1 MISLAQRFGVVKTKA
16 MAYNTFCPHQYILNT
31 EEGTHMEQ
39 TQLSWNER
47 GQLWLRLGLR
57 GALTLGAAALVVWVG
72 LPLASLLSP
81 FLFALVLAWL
91 LNPAVRWLQRK
102 TNISRKAVSMIL
114 VILVFAVIG
123 GVLFGLGWMAVDQV
137 RSLFN
142 NRQSVLDDFLNG
154 LLGVVNSVQ
163 RWIAGLSGV
172 VPDEVITT
180 SEDLIDTIAGW
191 VQGLDF
197 SGWLTEMAGQA
208 PSMAAN
214 VSGFAVALVVFMM
227 GSYFI
232 TGDYPRLRFELTDR
246 VPMVARDF
254 CRSVKDIFMSAFGGY
269 VKSQL
274 ILSAGVFII
283 LSIGFFLMGQPYGL
297 LLAFGLAV
305 LDFIPIIGAGTV
317 MVPWAV
323 IDMVL
328 AQYGEAAALMAVW
341 GVIVLFRR
349 FAEPK
354 ILGDQTGLSPILSL
368 VGIYVGMKLGGVLGM
383 VVGPLLL
390 LVCINLAKLGIFRPV
405 LDDLAL
411 AASDISA
418 ILRSGRKIDT
428 GTDTNT
434 NAKTD
439 SD

>member
-1 MISLAQRFGVVKTKA
+1 
-16 MAYNTFCPHQYILNT
+16 
-31 EEGTHMEQ
+31 MEH
-39 TQLSWNER
+39 TQLSWRQR

-57 GALTLGAAALVVWVG
+57 GALALGGAALVVWVG

-81 FLFALVLAWL
+81 FLFALVLAWV
-91 LNPAVRWLQRK
+91 LNPAVRWLQRR
-102 TNISRKAVSMIL
+102 TNASRKAVSMVL
-114 VILVFAVIG
+114 VVLVFAVIG
-123 GVLFGLGWMAVDQV
+123 GVLFGLGWIAVDQV
-137 RSLFN
+137 RSLFD
-142 NRQSVLDDFLNG
+142 NRQSLLDE
-154 LLGVVNSVQ
+154 LLGGLVSVVNSVSG
-163 RWIAGLSGV
+163 WLGGLVPQGV
-172 VPDEVITT
+172 LTT
-180 SEDLIDTIAGW
+180 SEDLVDAFVGW

-208 PSMAAN
+208 PSMVTG
-214 VSGFAVALVVFMM
+214 VSNFAVALVVFMM

-232 TGDYPRLRFELTDR
+232 TGDYPRLRFELADR

-274 ILSAGVFII
+274 ILSAGVFMI
-283 LSIGFFLMGQPYGL
+283 LTIGFLLMRQPYGL

-305 LDFIPIIGAGTV
+305 LDFIPIIGSGTM

-323 IDMVL
+323 VDMVL
-328 AQYGEAAALMAVW
+328 GNYGEAAALMSIW
-341 GVIVLFRR
+341 GVIALFRR

-411 AASDISA
+411 AARDIDA
-418 ILRSGRKIDT
+418 ILRSGRRARED
-428 GTDTNT
+428 GE
-434 NAKTD
+434 
-439 SD
+439 S

>member
-1 MISLAQRFGVVKTKA
+1 
-16 MAYNTFCPHQYILNT
+16 
-31 EEGTHMEQ
+31 MEH
-39 TQLSWNER
+39 TQLSWRQR

-57 GALTLGAAALVVWVG
+57 GALALGGAALVVWVG

-81 FLFALVLAWL
+81 FLFALVLAWV
-91 LNPAVRWLQRK
+91 LNPAVRWLQRR
-102 TNISRKAVSMIL
+102 TNASRKAVSMVL
-114 VILVFAVIG
+114 VVLVFAVIG
-123 GVLFGLGWMAVDQV
+123 GVLFGLGWIAVDQV
-137 RSLFN
+137 RSLFD
-142 NRQSVLDDFLNG
+142 NRQSLLDELLDG
-154 LLGVVNSVQ
+154 LVSVVNSVSG
-163 RWIAGLSGV
+163 WLGGLVPQGV
-172 VPDEVITT
+172 LTT
-180 SEDLIDTIAGW
+180 SEDLVDAFVGW
-191 VQGLDF
+191 VQGLDC

-208 PSMAAN
+208 PSMVTG
-214 VSGFAVALVVFMM
+214 VSNFAVALVVFMM

-232 TGDYPRLRFELTDR
+232 TGDYPRLRFELADR

-274 ILSAGVFII
+274 ILSAGVFAI
-283 LSIGFFLMGQPYGL
+283 LSAGFFLMGQPYGL

-305 LDFIPIIGAGTV
+305 LDFIPIIGSGTV

-323 IDMVL
+323 LDMIL
-328 AQYGEAAALMAVW
+328 GQYGEAAALMAVW
-341 GVIVLFRR
+341 GLIALFRQ

-368 VGIYVGMKLGGVLGM
+368 VGIYVGMQAGGVLGM

-411 AASDISA
+411 AARDIDA
-418 ILRSGRKIDT
+418 ILRPGRRTEEKE
-428 GTDTNT
+428 G
-434 NAKTD
+434 
-439 SD
+439 

>member
-1 MISLAQRFGVVKTKA
+1 
-16 MAYNTFCPHQYILNT
+16 
-31 EEGTHMEQ
+31 MEH
-39 TQLSWNER
+39 TQLSWYER

-57 GALTLGAAALVVWVG
+57 GALTLGALALLVWAV

-81 FLFALVLAWL
+81 FLFSLVLAWL

-102 TNISRKAVSMIL
+102 TNGSRKVISMIL

-123 GVLFGLGWMAVDQV
+123 GILFGLGWVAVDQV
-137 RSLFN
+137 RSLFD
-142 NRQSVLDDFLNG
+142 NRQSLLDELLNG
-154 LLGVVNSVQ
+154 LLTVVNSFQ
-163 RWIAGLSGV
+163 RWLAGLGGV
-172 VPDEVITT
+172 VPDQVLT
-180 SEDLIDTIAGW
+180 SSKDLINTVVGW
-191 VQGLDF
+191 MQELDF

-214 VSGFAVALVVFMM
+214 VSGFAVALVVFIMA
-227 GSYFI
+227 SYFI

-246 VPMVARDF
+246 VPMMARDF

-283 LSIGFFLMGQPYGL
+283 LTIGFLLMRQPYGL
-297 LLAFGLAV
+297 LLAFGLSV

-323 IDMVL
+323 IDMIL

-368 VGIYVGMKLGGVLGM
+368 VGIYVGMKVGGVLGM

-390 LVCINLAKLGIFRPV
+390 LVCINLAKLGIFRPM

-411 AASDISA
+411 AAQDINA
-418 ILRSGRKIDT
+418 ILRSGRR
-428 GTDTNT
+428 TDEATE
-434 NAKTD
+434 D
-439 SD
+439 

>member
-1 MISLAQRFGVVKTKA
+1 
-16 MAYNTFCPHQYILNT
+16 
-31 EEGTHMEQ
+31 MEH
-39 TQLSWNER
+39 TQLSWRER

-57 GALTLGAAALVVWVG
+57 GALTLGAVALVVWVG
-72 LPLASLLSP
+72 VPLASLLSP
-81 FLFALVLAWL
+81 FLCALVLAWL

-102 TNISRKAVSMIL
+102 TNISRKTISMIL
-114 VILVFAVIG
+114 VVLVFAVIG

-137 RSLFN
+137 RSLFD
-142 NRQSVLDDFLNG
+142 NRQSLLDELLEG
-154 LLGVVNSVQ
+154 LVSVVNSVGG
-163 RWIAGLSGV
+163 WLEGLGGL
-172 VPDEVITT
+172 VPQGLITT
-180 SEDLIDTIAGW
+180 SEDLVDALIRWA
-191 VQGLDF
+191 QGLDYDR
-197 SGWLTEMAGQA
+197 WLAQMAGQA
-208 PSMAAN
+208 PSMAAG
-214 VSGFAVALVVFMM
+214 VSNFAVALVVFMM

-246 VPMVARDF
+246 VPMAARDF
-254 CRSVKDIFMSAFGGY
+254 CRSVKNIFMSAFGGY

-274 ILSAGVFII
+274 ILSAGVFLI
-283 LSIGFFLMGQPYGL
+283 LSGGFFLMGQPYGL

-305 LDFIPIIGAGTV
+305 LDFIPIIGAGTI

-323 IDMVL
+323 VDMVL

-368 VGIYVGMKLGGVLGM
+368 VGIYAGMKLGGVLGM

-390 LVCINLAKLGIFRPV
+390 LVLINLAKLGIFRPV

-411 AASDISA
+411 AAEDINA
-418 ILRSGRKIDT
+418 ILRSGRRRTEDPE
-428 GTDTNT
+428 
-434 NAKTD
+434 AK
-439 SD
+439 

>member
-1 MISLAQRFGVVKTKA
+1 
-16 MAYNTFCPHQYILNT
+16 
-31 EEGTHMEQ
+31 MEQ
-39 TQLSWNER
+39 TQLSWHER

-102 TNISRKAVSMIL
+102 TNISRKAVSMVL

-163 RWIAGLSGV
+163 RWIAGLNGV

-180 SEDLIDTIAGW
+180 GEDLINTIVGW
-191 VQGLDF
+191 VQGLDL
-197 SGWLTEMAGQA
+197 SGWFAQMAGQA
-208 PSMAAN
+208 PSMVTN

-323 IDMVL
+323 VDMVL

-405 LDDLAL
+405 LDDLGM
-411 AASDISA
+411 AARDINA
-418 ILRSGRKIDT
+418 ILRSGRKGDHPE
-428 GTDTNT
+428 
-434 NAKTD
+434 K
-439 SD
+439 S

>member
-1 MISLAQRFGVVKTKA
+1 
-16 MAYNTFCPHQYILNT
+16 
-31 EEGTHMEQ
+31 MEH
-39 TQLSWNER
+39 TQLSWRQR

-81 FLFALVLAWL
+81 FLCALVLAWV

-102 TNISRKAVSMIL
+102 TNLSRKALSMVL
-114 VILVFAVIG
+114 VVLVFAVIG
-123 GVLFGLGWMAVDQV
+123 GILFGLGWVAVDQV
-137 RSLFN
+137 RLLFD
-142 NRQSVLDDFLNG
+142 NRQSLLDGRLDG
-154 LLGVVNSVQ
+154 LVGVVNSVGG
-163 RWIAGLSGV
+163 WLEGLGGLVPQGV
-172 VPDEVITT
+172 LTT
-180 SEDLIDTIAGW
+180 SEDLMNTLVRW

-208 PSMAAN
+208 PSMVTN
-214 VSGFAVALVVFMM
+214 VSNFAVALVVFMM

-254 CRSVKDIFMSAFGGY
+254 CRSVKNIFMSAFGGY

-274 ILSAGVFII
+274 ILSAGVFAI

-297 LLAFGLAV
+297 LLAFGLSV
-305 LDFIPIIGAGTV
+305 LDFIPIIGSGTV

-323 IDMVL
+323 VDMIL
-328 AQYGEAAALMAVW
+328 GQYGEAAALMAVW
-341 GVIVLFRR
+341 GVIALFRQL
-349 FAEPK
+349 AEPK
-354 ILGDQTGLSPILSL
+354 ILGNQTGLSPILSL
-368 VGIYVGMKLGGVLGM
+368 VGIYVGMKAGGVLGM

-405 LDDLAL
+405 RDDLAL
-411 AASDISA
+411 AAGDINA
-418 ILRSGRKIDT
+418 ILRSGRRAQEEK
-428 GTDTNT
+428 
-434 NAKTD
+434 D
-439 SD
+439 S

>member
-1 MISLAQRFGVVKTKA
+1 MDNTPLAWR
-16 MAYNTFCPHQYILNT
+16 
-31 EEGTHMEQ
+31 
-39 TQLSWNER
+39 ER
-47 GQLWLRLGLR
+47 AQLWLRLGLR
-57 GALTLGAAALVVWVG
+57 GALALGGVALFVYVG

-81 FLFALVLAWL
+81 FLFALVLAWV

-102 TNISRKAVSMIL
+102 TNLSRKLISMVV
-114 VILVFAVIG
+114 VILVFAVIV
-123 GVLFGLGWMAVDQV
+123 GVLFCLGWMAVDQV
-137 RSLFN
+137 RSLFAN
-142 NRQSVLDDFLNG
+142 QQSLLDELMDG
-154 LLGVVNSVQ
+154 AARVVNSVQ
-163 RWIAGLSGV
+163 SWLAGLGNLVPRGVLTSG
-172 VPDEVITT
+172 
-180 SEDLIDTIAGW
+180 EDLTDALLDW
-191 VQGLDF
+191 VQGLDI
-197 SGWLTEMAGQA
+197 SGWLAEMAGQA
-208 PSMAAN
+208 PSMVTS

-227 GSYFI
+227 ASYFI

-254 CRSVKDIFMSAFGGY
+254 CRSVKDIFISAFGGY
-269 VKSQL
+269 IKSQL
-274 ILSAGVFII
+274 ILSLGVFLI
-283 LSIGFFLMGQPYGL
+283 LAVGFFFMGQPYGL

-368 VGIYVGMKLGGVLGM
+368 VGIYMGMKLGGVLGM

-405 LDDLAL
+405 LDDLSL
-411 AASDISA
+411 AAADISA
-418 ILRSGRKIDT
+418 ILRSGRKPDEKK
-428 GTDTNT
+428 G
-434 NAKTD
+434 A
-439 SD
+439 

>member
-1 MISLAQRFGVVKTKA
+1 
-16 MAYNTFCPHQYILNT
+16 
-31 EEGTHMEQ
+31 MEH
-39 TQLSWNER
+39 TQLSWHER

-57 GALTLGAAALVVWVG
+57 GTLALGAAALLIWVV

-81 FLFALVLAWL
+81 FLFSLVLAWL
-91 LNPAVRWLQRK
+91 LNPAVRWLQRR
-102 TNISRKAVSMIL
+102 TNGSRKVISMIL
-114 VILVFAVIG
+114 VVLVFAVIG
-123 GVLFGLGWMAVDQV
+123 GVLFGLGWVAVDQV
-137 RSLFN
+137 RSLFD
-142 NRQSVLDDFLNG
+142 NRQSLLDELLNG
-154 LLGVVNSVQ
+154 LLGVVNSFQ
-163 RWIAGLSGV
+163 RWLAGLNGV
-172 VPDEVITT
+172 VPDEVITS
-180 SEDLIDTIAGW
+180 SEDLIDTMVGW

-208 PSMAAN
+208 PSMVTN
-214 VSGFAVALVVFMM
+214 VSGFAVAMVVFMM
-227 GSYFI
+227 ASYFI
-232 TGDYPRLRFELTDR
+232 TGDYPRLRFELADR
-246 VPMVARDF
+246 VPMAARDF

-283 LSIGFFLMGQPYGL
+283 LTIGFLLMRQPYGL

-328 AQYGEAAALMAVW
+328 ANYGEAAALMAVW

-354 ILGDQTGLSPILSL
+354 VLGDQTGLSPILSL
-368 VGIYVGMKLGGVLGM
+368 VGIYVGMKIGGVLGM
-383 VVGPLLL
+383 VMGPLLL
-390 LVCINLAKLGIFRPV
+390 LVCINLTKLGIFRPV

-411 AASDISA
+411 AAGDINA
-418 ILRSGRKIDT
+418 VLRSGRRPG
-428 GTDTNT
+428 GT
-434 NAKTD
+434 KEG
-439 SD
+439 

>member
-1 MISLAQRFGVVKTKA
+1 
-16 MAYNTFCPHQYILNT
+16 
-31 EEGTHMEQ
+31 MEHSPL
-39 TQLSWNER
+39 TWGER
-47 GQLWLRLGLR
+47 AQLWLRLGLR
-57 GALTLGAAALVVWVG
+57 AALALGAVALAIWVG
-72 LPLASLLSP
+72 LPLLSLLMP
-81 FLFALVLAWL
+81 FVLALIFAWL

-102 TNISRKAVSMIL
+102 VGVSRKVISMVL
-114 VILVFAVIG
+114 VVLVFAVLAG
-123 GVLFGLGWMAVDQV
+123 ALFGLGWAAVEQV
-137 RSLFN
+137 RSLFD
-142 NRQSVLDDFLNG
+142 NRQSLLDEVLDG
-154 LLGVVNSVQ
+154 LARVVNSVQ
-163 RWIAGLSGV
+163 GWLSGLG
-172 VPDEVITT
+172 EVLPQDVLTT
-180 SEDLIDTIAGW
+180 GEDIMAAATGW
-191 VQGLDF
+191 LRGLDL
-197 SGWLTEMAGQA
+197 SGWLAQMAGQA

-214 VSGFAVALVVFMM
+214 VSNFAVALVVFVMA
-227 GSYFI
+227 SYFI

-269 VKSQL
+269 LKSQL
-274 ILSAGVFII
+274 ILSLGVFLI
-283 LSIGFFLMGQPYGL
+283 LSLGFLLMGQPYGL
-297 LLAFGLAV
+297 LLAFGLSV

-368 VGIYVGMKLGGVLGM
+368 VGIYVGMKMGGVLGM

-405 LDDLAL
+405 LDDLSL
-411 AASDISA
+411 AARDINA
-418 ILRSGRKIDT
+418 ILRSGRREPPEP
-428 GTDTNT
+428 
-434 NAKTD
+434 
-439 SD
+439 

>member
-1 MISLAQRFGVVKTKA
+1 
-16 MAYNTFCPHQYILNT
+16 
-31 EEGTHMEQ
+31 MEY
-39 TQLSWNER
+39 TQLSWQQR

-81 FLFALVLAWL
+81 FLFSLVLAWL

-102 TNISRKAVSMIL
+102 TNGSRKVISMIL
-114 VILVFAVIG
+114 VILVFAVMV
-123 GVLFGLGWMAVDQV
+123 GVLFGLGWAAVDQV
-137 RSLFN
+137 RSLFD
-142 NRQSVLDDFLNG
+142 NRQSVLDDLLNG
-154 LLGVVNSVQ
+154 LLDVVNSVQ

-180 SEDLIDTIAGW
+180 GEDLIDTLSGW

-197 SGWLTEMAGQA
+197 SGWFAQMAGRA
-208 PSMAAN
+208 PSMVTN

-227 GSYFI
+227 ASYFI

-254 CRSVKDIFMSAFGGY
+254 CRSVKNIFMSAFGGY

-274 ILSAGVFII
+274 ILSAGVFMI
-283 LSIGFFLMGQPYGL
+283 LTIGFLLMKQPYGL

-328 AQYGEAAALMAVW
+328 ANYGEAAALMAVW

-368 VGIYVGMKLGGVLGM
+368 VGIYVGMKIGGVLGM

-411 AASDISA
+411 AAGDINA
-418 ILRSGRKIDT
+418 ILRSGRK
-428 GTDTNT
+428 TDTDT
-434 NAKTD
+434 TAK
-439 SD
+439 

>member
-1 MISLAQRFGVVKTKA
+1 
-16 MAYNTFCPHQYILNT
+16 
-31 EEGTHMEQ
+31 MEH
-39 TQLSWNER
+39 TQLSWHQR

-57 GALTLGAAALVVWVG
+57 GALALGGAALVVWVG
-72 LPLASLLSP
+72 VPLASLLSP
-81 FLFALVLAWL
+81 FLFALVLAWV
-91 LNPAVRWLQRK
+91 LNPAVRWLQRR
-102 TNISRKAVSMIL
+102 TNASRKAVSMVL
-114 VILVFAVIG
+114 VVLVFAVIG
-123 GVLFGLGWMAVDQV
+123 GVLFGLGWIAVDQV
-137 RSLFN
+137 RSLFD
-142 NRQSVLDDFLNG
+142 NRQSLLDE
-154 LLGVVNSVQ
+154 LLGGLVSVVNSVSG
-163 RWIAGLSGV
+163 WLGGLVPQGV
-172 VPDEVITT
+172 LTT
-180 SEDLIDTIAGW
+180 SEDLVDAFVGW

-208 PSMAAN
+208 PSMVTG
-214 VSGFAVALVVFMM
+214 VSNFAVALVVFMM

-232 TGDYPRLRFELTDR
+232 TGDYPRLRFELADR

-274 ILSAGVFII
+274 ILSAGVFMI
-283 LSIGFFLMGQPYGL
+283 LTIGFLLMRQPYGL

-305 LDFIPIIGAGTV
+305 LDFIPIIGSGTM

-323 IDMVL
+323 VDMVL
-328 AQYGEAAALMAVW
+328 GNYGEAAALMSIW
-341 GVIVLFRR
+341 GVIALFRR

-354 ILGDQTGLSPILSL
+354 FLGDQTGLSPILSL

-411 AASDISA
+411 AARDIDA
-418 ILRSGRKIDT
+418 ILRSGRRARED
-428 GTDTNT
+428 GE
-434 NAKTD
+434 
-439 SD
+439 S

>member
-1 MISLAQRFGVVKTKA
+1 
-16 MAYNTFCPHQYILNT
+16 
-31 EEGTHMEQ
+31 MEH
-39 TQLSWNER
+39 TQLTWGER

-57 GALTLGAAALVVWVG
+57 GALLLGALALLIWVG
-72 LPLASLLSP
+72 LPLLSLLSP
-81 FLFALVLAWL
+81 FVFALVFAWL
-91 LNPAVRWLQRK
+91 LNPAVRWIQRK
-102 TNISRKAVSMIL
+102 TNFSRKAVSLVL

-123 GVLFGLGWMAVDQV
+123 GILFGLGWAAVDQV
-137 RSLFN
+137 VSLFD
-142 NRQSVLDDFLNG
+142 NRQSVLDEFLNG

-180 SEDLIDTIAGW
+180 GEDLINTLVGW
-191 VQGLDF
+191 LQDIDF
-197 SGWLTEMAGQA
+197 SGWFAQMAGQA

-246 VPMVARDF
+246 VPAMARDF

-269 VKSQL
+269 IKSQL
-274 ILSAGVFII
+274 ILSLGVFLI
-283 LSIGFFLMGQPYGL
+283 LTVGFLFMGQPYGL

-323 IDMVL
+323 VDMVL

-383 VVGPLLL
+383 VIGPLLL

-411 AASDISA
+411 AAQDINA
-418 ILRSGRKIDT
+418 ILRSGRKR
-428 GTDTNT
+428 
-434 NAKTD
+434 
-439 SD
+439 

>member
-1 MISLAQRFGVVKTKA
+1 
-16 MAYNTFCPHQYILNT
+16 
-31 EEGTHMEQ
+31 MEY
-39 TQLSWNER
+39 TQLSWHDR

-57 GALTLGAAALVVWVG
+57 GALTLGAAALLIWVG
-72 LPLASLLSP
+72 LPLLSLLSP
-81 FLFALVLAWL
+81 FVLALVLAWV
-91 LNPAVRWLQRK
+91 LNPAVRWLQRRTK
-102 TNISRKAVSMIL
+102 VSRKVLSMVL

-137 RSLFN
+137 RSLFD
-142 NRQSVLDDFLNG
+142 NRQSVLDDLLGG

-163 RWIAGLSGV
+163 RFLAGLNGV
-172 VPDEVITT
+172 VPEEVITT
-180 SEDLIDTIAGW
+180 SEDLINTLVGW
-191 VQGLDF
+191 LQGLDF
-197 SGWLTEMAGQA
+197 SGWFAQMAGQA
-208 PSMAAN
+208 PSMVTN
-214 VSGFAVALVVFMM
+214 LSGFAVALVVFMM
-227 GSYFI
+227 ASYFI

-274 ILSAGVFII
+274 ILSAGVFVI
-283 LSIGFFLMGQPYGL
+283 LTVGFLLMGQPYGL

-323 IDMVL
+323 VDMVL
-328 AQYGEAAALMAVW
+328 MQFGEAAALMAVW
-341 GVIVLFRR
+341 GVIVVFRR
-349 FAEPK
+349 VAEPK

-368 VGIYVGMKLGGVLGM
+368 VGIYVGMEAGGVLGM

-390 LVCINLAKLGIFRPV
+390 LVCINLAKLGIFRPL

-411 AASDISA
+411 AAGDINA
-418 ILRSGRKIDT
+418 ILRSGRRVDGPGGK
-428 GTDTNT
+428 
-434 NAKTD
+434 
-439 SD
+439 

>member
-1 MISLAQRFGVVKTKA
+1 
-16 MAYNTFCPHQYILNT
+16 
-31 EEGTHMEQ
+31 MEH
-39 TQLSWNER
+39 TQLSWRQR

-81 FLFALVLAWL
+81 FLCALVLAWV

-102 TNISRKAVSMIL
+102 TNLSRKALSMVL
-114 VILVFAVIG
+114 VVLVFAVIG
-123 GVLFGLGWMAVDQV
+123 GILFGLGWVAVDQV
-137 RSLFN
+137 RLLFD
-142 NRQSVLDDFLNG
+142 NRQSLLDG
-154 LLGVVNSVQ
+154 LLDGLVGVVNSVGG
-163 RWIAGLSGV
+163 WLEGLGGLVPQGV
-172 VPDEVITT
+172 LTT
-180 SEDLIDTIAGW
+180 SEDLMNTLVRW

-208 PSMAAN
+208 PSMVTN
-214 VSGFAVALVVFMM
+214 VSNFAVALVVFMM

-254 CRSVKDIFMSAFGGY
+254 CRSVKNIFMSAFGGY

-274 ILSAGVFII
+274 ILSAGVFAI

-297 LLAFGLAV
+297 LLAFGLSV
-305 LDFIPIIGAGTV
+305 LDFIPIIGSGTV

-323 IDMVL
+323 VDMIL
-328 AQYGEAAALMAVW
+328 GQYGEAAALMAVW
-341 GVIVLFRR
+341 GVIALFRQL
-349 FAEPK
+349 AEPK
-354 ILGDQTGLSPILSL
+354 ILGNQTGLSPILSL
-368 VGIYVGMKLGGVLGM
+368 VGIYVGMKAGGVLGM

-411 AASDISA
+411 AAGDINA
-418 ILRSGRKIDT
+418 ILRSGRRAQEEK
-428 GTDTNT
+428 
-434 NAKTD
+434 D
-439 SD
+439 S